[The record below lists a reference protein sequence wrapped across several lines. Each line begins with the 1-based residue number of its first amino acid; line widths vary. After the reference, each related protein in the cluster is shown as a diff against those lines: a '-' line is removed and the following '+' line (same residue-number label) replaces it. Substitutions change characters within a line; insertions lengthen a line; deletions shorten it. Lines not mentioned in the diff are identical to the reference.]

1 MECIFCNKIVHI
13 KGKVGRQDTCPHCN
27 RDLRCCKQCKFYSQ
41 DAYNECKEVM
51 AERII
56 EKERANFCDNF
67 MPRGSKGGGGT
78 YNKTR
83 EAMAALESLFKKK
96 ENH

>member
-1 MECIFCNKIVHI
+1 MECVFCNKVVHI
-13 KGKVGRQDTCPHCN
+13 KGKVSRQDTCPNCN

-51 AERII
+51 AERIL

-67 MPRGSKGGGGT
+67 MPRGAKGGGGT
-78 YNKTR
+78 NRTK
-83 EAMAALESLFKKK
+83 EALVALESLFKKK